1 MKRAIAASAASG
13 SSANNFFRPLFFALV
28 CLYFCDQTKTNTME
42 TKFKVGDRVSDAD
55 YGNGTIL
62 HFDDKDR
69 MYVVDF
75 DVSHPALND
84 CNGYAH
90 SGNGL
95 YIDEVHLTLIDS
107 VEQSFER
114 MRKEMLNTPLTFTP
128 TAAPT
133 PDRAMI
139 AAKLLRT
146 FVKKYSIL
154 NAEDAAKKSVEFT
167 DALIAELE
175 RPKQ

>member
-1 MKRAIAASAASG
+1 M
-13 SSANNFFRPLFFALV
+13 SSNSK
-28 CLYFCDQTKTNTME
+28 Q
-42 TKFKVGDRVSDAD
+42 KFKVGDRVSDAD

-62 HFDDKDR
+62 HFDDKDG

-75 DVSHPALND
+75 DLSHPALSD

-90 SGNGL
+90 SGNGM
-95 YIDEVHLTLIDS
+95 YIDEVHLTLIES

-114 MRKEMLNTPLTFTP
+114 MRKEMLNTPLTFIP

-139 AAKLLRT
+139 AAMCLQGIISSLDNAGMIQYRSCNTDEAAQLALL
-146 FVKKYSIL
+146 Y
-154 NAEDAAKKSVEFT
+154 T
-167 DALIAELE
+167 DALIAELQK
-175 RPKQ
+175 PKQ